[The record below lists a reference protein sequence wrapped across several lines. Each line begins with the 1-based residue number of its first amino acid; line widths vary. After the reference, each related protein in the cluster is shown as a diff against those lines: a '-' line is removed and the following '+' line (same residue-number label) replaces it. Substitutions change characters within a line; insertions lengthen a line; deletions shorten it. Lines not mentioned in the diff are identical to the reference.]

1 MLNGV
6 GSAVR
11 LCEDD
16 GWQWA
21 FLSES
26 ISSEMGQLDPEV
38 LLSHAPCVKVMT
50 LILLGGALQRGDS
63 QFKDADMSQLTDC

>member
-1 MLNGV
+1 M
-6 GSAVR
+6 R

-26 ISSEMGQLDPEV
+26 ISSEMGHLDPEV
-38 LLSHAPCVKVMT
+38 LLSHASCVTVMT
-50 LILLGGALQRGDS
+50 LILLGGAPQRGDS
-63 QFKDADMSQLTDC
+63 QLKDADTSQLTDC